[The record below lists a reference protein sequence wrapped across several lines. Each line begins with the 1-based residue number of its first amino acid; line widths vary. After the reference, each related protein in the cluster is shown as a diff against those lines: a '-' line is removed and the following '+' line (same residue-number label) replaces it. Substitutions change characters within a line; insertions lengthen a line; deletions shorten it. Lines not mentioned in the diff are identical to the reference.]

1 MSAAMN
7 FDQSQAWQSDVLG
20 AGYESRKITLTPDE
34 DPNEAVTATLVR
46 APKPRWWSENFGSSS
61 NTDVLYIH
69 GWSDY
74 FFQAHLAEFWRSR
87 GARFYALDLRRY
99 GRNLQPDTLPGYVS
113 SLDVYDEDIEA
124 ALEIM
129 GHGQAGSSTRKLVLL
144 GHSTGG
150 LVLSLWV
157 SRNPGRASCLILNSP
172 WLELQ
177 TRELG
182 RLVLSPVIDSLGRY
196 QPKVAF
202 KVSEP
207 GFYMRTLS
215 DQLEGDWPINLDWH
229 PARSFPVYPGWLS
242 AITSAQ
248 QQVANGLR
256 LDIPTLVLLSTR
268 SVFSAGWLEDMRRS
282 DTVLDVTTVA
292 KRALNLG
299 DCTTIVRIEDAL
311 HDVFL
316 SPLSIRERAFAAV
329 TQWLQGYGS
338 GENKQK

>member
-1 MSAAMN
+1 MGASMN
-7 FDQSQAWQSDVLG
+7 LDQSQAWQPDVLG

-34 DPNEAVTATLVR
+34 DPNEVVTATLVR
-46 APKPRWWSENFGSSS
+46 APKPRWRAENFGSSS
-61 NTDVLYIH
+61 HTDVLYVH

-74 FFQAHLAEFWRSR
+74 FFQTHLADFWRSR

-99 GRNLQPDTLPGYVS
+99 GRNLQPDTLPGYVG
-113 SLDVYDEDIEA
+113 SLDVYDEEIQA
-124 ALEIM
+124 ALEVM
-129 GHGQAGSSTRKLVLL
+129 GHGQVGNSTRKLVLL

-150 LVLSLWV
+150 LVLSLWA
-157 SRNPGRASCLILNSP
+157 SRNPGRASSLILNSP

-215 DQLEGDWPINLDWH
+215 DQLDGEWPINLNWH

-248 QQVANGLR
+248 QQVANGLWLR
-256 LDIPTLVLLSTR
+256 IPTLVLLSSR
-268 SVFSAGWLEDMRRS
+268 SIFSASWLEEMRKS

-299 DCTTIVRIEDAL
+299 DCTTVVRIEDAL

-316 SPLSIRERAFAAV
+316 SALPIRERAFDAV
-329 TQWLQGYGS
+329 AQWLEGYGS
-338 GENKQK
+338 DENKQK